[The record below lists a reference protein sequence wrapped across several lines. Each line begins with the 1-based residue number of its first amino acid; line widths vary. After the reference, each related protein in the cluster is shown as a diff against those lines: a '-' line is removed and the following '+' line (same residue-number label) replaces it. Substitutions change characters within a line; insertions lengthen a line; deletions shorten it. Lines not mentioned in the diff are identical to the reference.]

1 MDNIIQIEKLR
12 YARMFRVKTFFH
24 DLINHCLEKSE
35 NLKPQGSPRAL
46 KQPQKVFVNVA
57 VRKIPLETPQWISVF
72 VAGNTTSY
80 LQKLNCAASCS

>member
-46 KQPQKVFVNVA
+46 KQPQKVFLNVA
-57 VRKIPLETPQWISVF
+57 VRKIPLEAPAVDFCFCYREYNFLSTEIE
-72 VAGNTTSY
+72 
-80 LQKLNCAASCS
+80 LCSIL